1 MSKLVQ
7 SYSVTAAKSEEDNPC
22 VLALRDEYPE
32 LTNALLG
39 TKNVEGQCVLPPCTL
54 MIFLNDGRLG
64 FCLSP
69 KSGSKVAFG
78 TIPDPSKGL
87 SCIEAEIAKGNFEW
101 KNSPKRRA

>member
-1 MSKLVQ
+1 MSKLIA
-7 SYSVTAAKSEEDNPC
+7 SYSVTATKLEDDNPA
-22 VLALRDEYPE
+22 VVALREEFPE

-39 TKNVEGQCVLPPCTL
+39 SKNVEGQCVLPPCTL

-87 SCIEAEIAKGNFEW
+87 NCVESEIAQGHFEW